1 MEVFLITKKRNYLME
16 NIDPNEIKDIQ
27 LERWEEWSTMFTN
40 ANRGRL
46 INVKVRDKE
55 LGLKTLADNLE
66 LVAVD
71 YDPVAKGNKI
81 VISFGIQ
88 NSPNR
93 HIIDSPSKITQM
105 QNKNGLVASIVIENK
120 MGQSNVIMFK

>member
-1 MEVFLITKKRNYLME
+1 ME

-46 INVKVRDKE
+46 INVEVRDKE

-71 YDPVAKGNKI
+71 YDPEAKGNKI
-81 VISFGIQ
+81 VISFGIH

-93 HIIDSPSKITQM
+93 HIIDSPAKITQM
-105 QNKNGLVASIVIENK
+105 QNKNGLVASIVIEDK
-120 MGQSNVIMFK
+120 KGSSNVIMFK